1 MILPKLH
8 LADTFLNLVKI
19 DVGLIISTRSILI
32 NLERPIYMSESA
44 FSFFSL
50 DYLFNW
56 GVM

>member
-44 FSFFSL
+44 FSFF
-50 DYLFNW
+50 
-56 GVM
+56 